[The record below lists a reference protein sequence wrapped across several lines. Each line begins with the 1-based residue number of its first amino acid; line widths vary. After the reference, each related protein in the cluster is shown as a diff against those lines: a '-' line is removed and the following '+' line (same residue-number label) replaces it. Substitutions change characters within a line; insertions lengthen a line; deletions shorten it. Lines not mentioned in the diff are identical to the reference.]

1 MRALPAD
8 QEFKRIGEVLDLHS
22 MGTYSEHMRFV
33 PAMIS
38 SSFTPQPLRRCAT
51 GIGSLDKAMGGGM
64 ARGCV
69 HEFYAAEPEDAS
81 AVAGFA
87 VGLALLMAAGG
98 MIIWLRSRRSLT
110 QGGVLQASGWAELG
124 GAPDTCLFGLV
135 EDDKTLLRTAAD
147 ALRSAALG
155 AVVLESRGVM
165 RGLDLTAS
173 RRLALAAEKSGVPLF
188 LLRIDAEPVPSAA
201 QTRWHVIAAPSRAL
215 PGHAPGAPA
224 YDIELLRQKAGPSGQ
239 NWRLEWDRDRLVFR
253 EATLSGAVVS
263 VPAHRPAADAGAR
276 NAA

>member
-1 MRALPAD
+1 M
-8 QEFKRIGEVLDLHS
+8 V
-22 MGTYSEHMRFV
+22 
-33 PAMIS
+33 S
-38 SSFTPQPLRRCAT
+38 SSVTPQPLRRCAI
-51 GIGSLDKAMGGGM
+51 GIASLDKAMGGGM

-69 HEFYAAEPEDAS
+69 HEFYAVEPEDAP

-87 VGLALLMAAGG
+87 VGLALLMAAGRT
-98 MIIWLRSRRSLT
+98 ILWLRSHRSLA
-110 QGGVLQASGWAELG
+110 QGGVLQANGWAELG

-135 EDDKTLLRTAAD
+135 ADDKVLLRTAAD
-147 ALRSAALG
+147 ALRSAVPG
-155 AVVLESRGVM
+155 VVILESRGKM
-165 RGLDLTAS
+165 RDLDLTAS

-188 LLRIDAEPVPSAA
+188 LLRIDAAAVPSAA
-201 QTRWHVIAAPSRAL
+201 QTRWHVTAAPSRAL

-239 NWRLEWDRDRLVFR
+239 NWRLEWDRDRLMFR

-276 NAA
+276 SAA